1 MCLGG
6 SAAGRAAAAGDPPV
20 RQRVHGQAGEEQGG
34 HDQARDQHAEGQRMP
49 AYRQLPAGMSRSG
62 PSRNPMY
69 QSGTAP
75 ELMLPGWDG
84 PTSHTGLICAIV
96 PSRTSTAQGEQQQ
109 RIRPHPARPP
119 QRRPEAEQEQR
130 ADQDR
135 EDEDVHPVVA
145 ADDLMPGG
153 NTPKIQNTR

>member
-1 MCLGG
+1 
-6 SAAGRAAAAGDPPV
+6 
-20 RQRVHGQAGEEQGG
+20 
-34 HDQARDQHAEGQRMP
+34 
-49 AYRQLPAGMSRSG
+49 
-62 PSRNPMY
+62 MY

-96 PSRTSTAQGEQQQ
+96 PSRTSTAQVNSSSGSG
-109 RIRPHPARPP
+109 PHPARPP
-119 QRRPEAEQEQR
+119 QRRPEAGQEQR
-130 ADQDR
+130 AGQGR

-153 NTPKIQNTR
+153 STAEDPEHQVRPDHRHGQQHAGDHAEAAAGEPVVGQDGAGVGR